1 MQKNKDS
8 QQKPLKLE
16 IAPEN
21 DNGHVYWSKKGGYI
35 YFLSKSGQVAFSIQE
50 GFRKQYTLGCVE
62 LDMTHFEGAD
72 RPSKIVFPCK
82 FGRKTWHVPCTLI

>member
-21 DNGHVYWSKKGGYI
+21 DNGHVYWSKKRGYI

-72 RPSKIVFPCK
+72 RYQKLFSPVNLAGKQGTS
-82 FGRKTWHVPCTLI
+82 HAL